1 MKWFGG
7 NNTKCWQRLQ
17 TSVKGDKTMGIR
29 TYNPYTP
36 SRRNMT
42 GLDFA
47 EVTKSTPEKSLV
59 VSLKK
64 NSGRNNQGKITVR
77 HRGGGV
83 RRKYRLVDFKR
94 RKDDIPATVIG
105 IEYDPNR
112 TANIALICYADGEK
126 AYILA
131 PNGLKDGMKVMNG
144 ANAEIKVGNC
154 LPLEAIPV
162 GTEVHNVELYPG
174 KGGQLVRSAGN
185 SAQLMAKEGKYATLR
200 LPSGEMRMVPVVCR
214 ATIGTVG
221 NIEHDLVNVGKAGRK
236 RHMGIRPTVRGSV
249 MNPNDH
255 PHGGG
260 EGKTGIGRP
269 GPCTPW
275 GKPALGLKTRK
286 KNKQSNKLIVR
297 RRDGKNF
304 K

>member
-1 MKWFGG
+1 
-7 NNTKCWQRLQ
+7 
-17 TSVKGDKTMGIR
+17 MGIK

-36 SRRNMT
+36 SRRQMT
-42 GLDFA
+42 GSDFS
-47 EVTKSTPEKSLV
+47 EITKKTPEKSLLD
-59 VSLKK
+59 SK
-64 NSGRNNQGKITVR
+64 SRQAGRNNQGKITVR
-77 HRGGGV
+77 HRGGGAKK
-83 RRKYRLVDFKR
+83 KYRIIDFKR
-94 RKDDIPATVIG
+94 RKDGIPATVIG

-131 PNGLKDGMKVMNG
+131 PAGLTDGMKVMNG
-144 ANAEIKVGNC
+144 PEAEVRVGNC
-154 LPLEAIPV
+154 LPLSEIPV
-162 GTEVHNVELYPG
+162 GTQIHNIELYPG

-200 LPSGEMRMVPVVCR
+200 LPSGEMRMVPIVCR
-214 ATIGTVG
+214 ASIGVVG
-221 NIEHDLVNVGKAGRK
+221 NGDHSLINIGKAGRK
-236 RHMGIRPTVRGSV
+236 RHMGIRHTVRGSV

-260 EGKTGIGRP
+260 EGKAGIGRP

-297 RRDGKNF
+297 RRDGKGI